1 MTILVT
7 LLRQNRPFFYYY
19 AAFLAHSCLI
29 SALQWLI
36 DTRKCPTISPD
47 ARQAHLAAALR
58 KNSFFELTCEVKSE
72 YM

>member
-7 LLRQNRPFFYYY
+7 LLRQNRPFFLLCR
-19 AAFLAHSCLI
+19 FLGTFMPDQPTSMAHC
-29 SALQWLI
+29 
-36 DTRKCPTISPD
+36 TRKCPTISPD